1 MPPSEPPV
9 SPRPTH
15 TCPDESQSADK
26 LLPKLYLEEYVTL
39 YDDCKAEI
47 KEERLRFA
55 EFREETDDKIKRIND
70 QLIDVLQ
77 IADTDSRDEAEDVAT
92 LRERMIVLE
101 RYGKDL
107 MSRVMALE
115 EDNGDDMAVVSPR
128 SSRPLPRRP
137 LPRRPLPT
145 A

>member
-47 KEERLRFA
+47 KDERQRFA
-55 EFREETDDKIKRIND
+55 EFREKTDDKMKRIDD
-70 QLIDVLQ
+70 QLMNVLQ
-77 IADTDSRDEAEDVAT
+77 IVGTDSRDEAEDVAT

-115 EDNGDDMAVVSPR
+115 EGNDDDMPIVPPR
-128 SSRPLPRRP
+128 SSRPLPRRL
-137 LPRRPLPT
+137 LPR